1 MHKATLTRHD
11 RLQVGMALS
20 QEAASRKWTPTEQD
34 QVDAAI
40 RHVARMLPEFTCDD
54 VWARL
59 GRSFPVNKGMA
70 ARLNAAAR
78 AGTIRNTG
86 RLTVADRGG
95 THDHA
100 QRLTIWEAA

>member
-1 MHKATLTRHD
+1 VHKATLTKYQ
-11 RLQVGMALS
+11 RLQVGMAMS
-20 QEAASRKWTPTEQD
+20 QQAATRKWTPAEQD
-34 QVDAAI
+34 QVDWAI
-40 RHVARMLPEFTCDD
+40 RHVARMLPEFTADD

-78 AGTIRNTG
+78 AGLIRNTG